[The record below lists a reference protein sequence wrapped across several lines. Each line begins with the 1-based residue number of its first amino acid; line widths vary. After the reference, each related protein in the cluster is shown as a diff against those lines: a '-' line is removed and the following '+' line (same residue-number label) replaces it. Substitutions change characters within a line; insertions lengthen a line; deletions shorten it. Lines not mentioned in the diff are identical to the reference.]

1 MHAVELPPTSPAQA
15 HPTERTGLS
24 ARLAGLWLA
33 SLASATNLLNAI
45 GSAWIFGL
53 MCMML
58 ADLGSRFLFNKPL
71 SGVAEIAGLS
81 IVGIVYL
88 QLAATVRCGRMTR
101 ADFLSDWIA
110 RKAPRFGHLLTALFQ
125 LLGCATM
132 SVLAAVSFAP
142 FLSAWTENETLGT
155 TGVFLVSTWPFRGM
169 VLLGTTMAAV
179 CYLTLAVREV
189 ARTLHPGTARD

>member
-1 MHAVELPPTSPAQA
+1 MHAVELPAASPVQA
-15 HPTERTGLS
+15 HETARTGLS
-24 ARLAGLWLA
+24 ARLAGQWLA

-71 SGVAEIAGLS
+71 SGVAETAGLS

-142 FLSAWTENETLGT
+142 FLTAWTENETLGT

-169 VLLGTTMAAV
+169 VVLGTTMAAV
-179 CYLTLAVREV
+179 CYLTLAVRQV
-189 ARTLHPGTARD
+189 ARILHPGAARD

>member
-132 SVLAAVSFAP
+132 SVLAAVGFSA

>member
-1 MHAVELPPTSPAQA
+1 MHAAELPPASLAQA
-15 HPTERTGLS
+15 DETARAGPS
-24 ARLAGLWLA
+24 ARLAGLFLA

-71 SGVAEIAGLS
+71 SGVAEVAGLS

-101 ADFLSDWIA
+101 ADFISDWIA

-132 SVLAAVSFAP
+132 SLLAAVSFAP
-142 FLSAWTENETLGT
+142 FRSAWTDNETLGT

-189 ARTLHPGTARD
+189 ARTLHPGAAHD